1 MVQFNA
7 IYFQSQ
13 ILKNQVNS
21 QVTQA
26 NLVRN
31 NSTSVAATIPTTDV
45 SENCIFIT
53 AAVKTASDNNTWPT
67 PAVTGD
73 YLVDAS
79 GGFSGTKILR
89 KYNGTI
95 WSSTTGLTDLSG
107 VIFSSTSDAL
117 VANNGYKTNGSAVL
131 TKLAATS
138 ICDCSAQT
146 KIFDVASTGV
156 ATPKS
161 AGRYFNLQANSTVLY
176 NVAYG
181 VTDGSYTKLSNSA
194 GSQQLTSAGTTFYSN
209 GTIWA
214 AYS

>member
-7 IYFQSQ
+7 NYFQSQ

-53 AAVKTASDNNTWPT
+53 AAAKTASDNNTWPS
-67 PAVTGD
+67 AVTGT

-79 GGFSGTKILR
+79 GGFSGTKVLR
-89 KYNGTI
+89 KYDGSV
-95 WSSTTGLTDLSG
+95 WSTTTGLIDLEG

-117 VANNGYKTNGSAVL
+117 VANTGYTTNGSAVL
-131 TKLAATS
+131 TKLNATT
-138 ICDCSAQT
+138 ICDCSGQT
-146 KIFDVASTGV
+146 KIFDVASNGV

-161 AGRYFNLQANSTVLY
+161 AGRYFNLTEDSTVLY
-176 NVAYG
+176 DVAYG

-194 GSQQLTSAGTTFYSN
+194 GSQQLTSDGTTFYSN